1 MVFSGIPFLYYFLPC
16 VLLAYFVVPKPFKN
30 FVLLIASLFF
40 YAWGEP
46 VYVFLMLFS
55 ILLGYVTGILLGKSM
70 EKGWCVL
77 APGRILAGS
86 VFIFAGLFVF
96 FKYTDFFIS
105 NMILYLIKMI

>member
-16 VLLAYFVVPKPFKN
+16 ALLAYFVVPKPFKN

-70 EKGWCVL
+70 EKGT
-77 APGRILAGS
+77 S
-86 VFIFAGLFVF
+86 
-96 FKYTDFFIS
+96 KEY
-105 NMILYLIKMI
+105 